1 MAKKK
6 RSISETTTTVFVE
19 DSAAIVE
26 AAAEEEQASPDL
38 AARLSKIRER
48 AGVLGYLLRDTN
60 TATIDLKEPEKIVEY
75 ALLSSQA
82 LESSQEIS
90 QMFNLGE
97 FRSALVEGR
106 DMKALCF
113 MIDENRINI
122 FMEKDADHADILN
135 SVTQ

>member
-26 AAAEEEQASPDL
+26 ATEEEQASPDL
-38 AARLSKIRER
+38 AARLSKVRER